1 MVRQRTV
8 VPLRMQLGKGWEPI
22 VYSGFRLEERGLTPV
37 GTPTREQWSE
47 CLDYLMHL
55 EKHIHFWIGDLLAY
69 GERRWG
75 AMYSEMIERTG
86 YEPRTLRTL
95 KWVASSVDV
104 SRRREG
110 LSFAHH
116 KEAAGLSPEQQDVV
130 LDRAERE
137 GWTREMVRHEV
148 NRLTYERERPDD
160 AVVVPGLH
168 YGDCRSV
175 MASLPDESIDL
186 LLTDPPQESPEVL
199 AVFDEALACAVS
211 KLKPN
216 SHAYIFT
223 TWQRYED
230 VAGIVE
236 KSLTLH
242 NTLTWIKNSGESAGG
257 SVNYGD
263 QYEVILFA
271 HKGRRHLNGRREGD
285 VLRFDCGDEPQ
296 HPAEKP
302 VALLQYLIEKST
314 QEKETVLDP
323 FMNVG
328 NTCLA
333 ASAVQRRC
341 VGIES
346 DQQWYEQAVRRL
358 SAATAGA

>member
-1 MVRQRTV
+1 MARQRTV
-8 VPLRMQLGKGWEPI
+8 VPLRKEQRQGREPI

-75 AMYSEMIERTG
+75 EMYSEMIERTG

-116 KEAAGLSPEQQDVV
+116 QEAAGLSPEQQDVI
-130 LDRAERE
+130 LDLSERG
-137 GWTREMVRHEV
+137 GWTREMVRHAI
-148 NRLTYERERPDD
+148 NRLTYERERPHDV
-160 AVVVPGLH
+160 AVVPGLH
-168 YGDCRSV
+168 HGDCRSV
-175 MASLPDESIDL
+175 MVSLPDESIDL
-186 LLTDPPQESPEVL
+186 LVTDPPQESPEVL
-199 AVFDEALACAVS
+199 AVFDEALACAMS

-223 TWQRYED
+223 TWQRYEGT
-230 VAGIVE
+230 ASIVE
-236 KSLTLH
+236 RYLALR
-242 NTLTWIKNSGESAGG
+242 NTLTWVKNSGESAGG
-257 SVNYGD
+257 HVNYGD

-271 HKGRRHLNGRREGD
+271 HKGRRHLNGRRDSD
-285 VLRFDCGDEPQ
+285 VLRCDCVAEPQ

-314 QEKETVLDP
+314 QEKETILDP

-333 ASAVQRRC
+333 ANTVQRRY

-346 DQQWYEQAVRRL
+346 DQQWYERAVGSL
-358 SAATAGA
+358 AAATAGA